1 MKTTIDS
8 AGRLVVPKVLRDRLG
23 LKPGSTVDVSPY
35 GAGLQLVAVS
45 RTARVRTTRGAV
57 VAESE
62 TVVTDDDVFALLDAD
77 RR

>member
-35 GAGLQLVAVS
+35 GAGLQMIAVS
-45 RTARVRTTRGAV
+45 RTARVRTIRGAV
-57 VAESE
+57 VAESD
-62 TVVTDDDVFALLDAD
+62 TVLTDEDIFTLLDAD

>member
-23 LKPGSTVDVSPY
+23 LTPGSTVDVSPY
-35 GAGLQLVAVS
+35 GAGLQMVAVS
-45 RTARVRTTRGAV
+45 RTARLRTVRGSV
-57 VAESE
+57 VAESD
-62 TVVTDDDVFALLDAD
+62 TVITDEDVFALVDAD

>member
-23 LKPGSTVDVSPY
+23 LVPGSTVDVSPY
-35 GAGLQLVAVS
+35 GAGLQLVAES
-45 RTARVRTTRGAV
+45 RTARVRTIRGDV

-62 TVVTDDDVFALLDAD
+62 TQVTDEDVFALLDAD

>member
-23 LKPGSTVDVSPY
+23 LEPGSIVDVSPY

-45 RTARVRTTRGAV
+45 RTARVRTVRGAV
-57 VAESE
+57 VAASE
-62 TVVTDDDVFALLDAD
+62 TAISDEDVFALLDAD

>member
-23 LKPGSTVDVSPY
+23 LKPGSAVDVSLY
-35 GAGLQLVAVS
+35 GAGLQMVAVS
-45 RTARVRTTRGAV
+45 RTARVRKVRGDL

-62 TVVTDDDVFALLDAD
+62 TVITDEDVFALLDAD

>member
-23 LKPGSTVDVSPY
+23 LVPGSTVDVSLY
-35 GAGLQLVAVS
+35 GAGLQMIAVG
-45 RTARVRTTRGAV
+45 RTARVRSVRGELI
-57 VAESE
+57 AESD
-62 TVVTDDDVFALLDAD
+62 TVVTDEDVFALLDGD

>member
-1 MKTTIDS
+1 MRTTIDS

-23 LKPGSTVDVSPY
+23 LEPGSTVDVSAY
-35 GAGLQLVAVS
+35 GAGLQLVAVG
-45 RTARVRTTRGAV
+45 RTARVRTIRGEV

-62 TVVTDDDVFALLDAD
+62 TVITDEDVFALLDAD

>member
-35 GAGLQLVAVS
+35 GAGLQMVPVS
-45 RTARVRTTRGAV
+45 RTARIRTTRGAL
-57 VAESE
+57 VAVSD
-62 TVVTDDDVFALLDAD
+62 TVITDEDVFALLDAD